1 MTRFFISPGDPS
13 GIGPEIT
20 LKALSKNKDIQN
32 NFVLAGDKTLYLDL
46 IDRNN
51 IDLNLIDESSKE
63 KGVIFKHFPLQNKV
77 SFGEPN
83 VANANYIIDIL
94 SYGALGCLKKEFKG
108 LITGPIN
115 KESVSYTHL
124 TLPTNSRV

>member
-20 LKALSKNKDIQN
+20 LKALSKNRDIQN
-32 NFVLAGDKTLYLDL
+32 NFVLAGDKTLFLDL

-51 IDLNLIDESSKE
+51 IDLNLIDENSKD
-63 KGVIFKHFPLQNKV
+63 KGVIFKHFPLQNQV

-94 SYGALGCLKKEFKG
+94 SYGALGCLKLS
-108 LITGPIN
+108 LIHI
-115 KESVSYTHL
+115 
-124 TLPTNSRV
+124 

>member
-32 NFVLAGDKTLYLDL
+32 NFILAGDKTLYLDL

-51 IDLNLIDESSKE
+51 IELNLIDYY
-63 KGVIFKHFPLQNKV
+63 PRN
-77 SFGEPN
+77 
-83 VANANYIIDIL
+83 
-94 SYGALGCLKKEFKG
+94 GCLDYPNFFPVNCFCFASELPG
-108 LITGPIN
+108 SLIH
-115 KESVSYTHL
+115 S
-124 TLPTNSRV
+124 